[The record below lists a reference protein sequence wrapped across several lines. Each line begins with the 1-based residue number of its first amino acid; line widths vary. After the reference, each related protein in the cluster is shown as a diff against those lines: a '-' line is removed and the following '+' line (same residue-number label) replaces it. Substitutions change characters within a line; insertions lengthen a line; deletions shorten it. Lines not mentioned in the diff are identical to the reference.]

1 MTLPYANSSSQKGKI
16 IADLLY
22 DVNDDLLKSHE
33 EALEI
38 EINFLAPVFRL
49 QPTWSFKNSSAKLMF
64 VSLEL

>member
-1 MTLPYANSSSQKGKI
+1 MTLPYANSSNQKGKI

-22 DVNDDLLKSHE
+22 DVNDDLLKPHK
-33 EALEI
+33 EAREI
-38 EINFLAPVFRL
+38 EINFLRPVFRL